1 MRLPALLLGLLA
13 VGPALAQLED
23 WTPLPVPHA
32 EGWKGEKGF
41 GWYRA
46 YVNVPAGWKGSRLLL
61 MVDAISDVDE
71 GFFNGTKIG
80 ANGSM
85 PPLFGAPSSSIR
97 RPFVIEPDQVRF
109 GEANLIAWR
118 LFNKGGRGG
127 ILKGPIHLTRV
138 DDAIDLSGNWLFR
151 RGDVPTWA
159 QWGRHPET
167 EMKSFIERAGPE
179 RAGHRGVIPADKGW
193 RRRMLTAVSK
203 HFEGNNNPY
212 ARADDKGD
220 PTPPDKALAQFQ
232 VGTDLVVETVLSE
245 PLVRQPLYL
254 DFDERG
260 RLWVVQYIQYPNPAG
275 LEVLTWDQHLR
286 KVFDQVPPPPPFT
299 EPLHRKFIGQDKITI
314 HEDTDGDGTF
324 DVHKTFLDGLNMVT
338 SLAHG
343 KDGVWVL
350 HPPYLLFY
358 PDKDRNDIPDGKP
371 VVHLSGFNLEDTH
384 SISNSLKFG
393 PDGWLYGCTGS
404 TVTARVR
411 VHLDEDAPRHAFL
424 GQNIW
429 RYHPARHVFELF
441 AEGGWNNFGVNFDDQ
456 GRLYSGTNGTQQAVH
471 FVQGGYYQK
480 GFGKHGPHTNP
491 YTFGHFFGM
500 PIEGEKTRLV
510 HQWIRYSS
518 GAIPS
523 LEGRLVGP
531 NSLGNKVH
539 ALRMEPH
546 GSTFRTV
553 EEENP
558 MQTGDKWFRPVH
570 CAVGPDGAI
579 YVADFYDA
587 RITHVDPRDNWD
599 RSNGRIHRIRARDA
613 KPGPARD
620 LSELPSADLV
630 KVLFERNQ
638 WARRHARRLLV
649 QRGDDSVRH
658 LLMDAFTRNPE
669 NPEEKG
675 QRALEALWVIQGL
688 DPAQS
693 DPSGMPGLLAA
704 VLRIPDPNVQRWVIR
719 VAADNRIDLGTTLH
733 QLARKAG
740 HPEVVSQL
748 ASSAQ
753 RLGDRHLIE
762 SLASRGEFADDPFI
776 PLQLWWAMEALITR
790 HPDRARELLSYAGFW
805 DTSLFEKILRERIG
819 RRYMAERSPES
830 LRMCAWLL
838 EKAAGTKHLDAL
850 IRGMEQALEGTS
862 LDPVPA
868 ELDAAVANIWNN
880 HRVTDDVIRLSL
892 RLKSPQALAA
902 ARPLLADRK
911 TPVTQRLEFIK
922 ALGELGDAPSERI
935 FLSLFRDEKVEP
947 RVRLAALT
955 ALRRYS
961 GGEIPAT
968 LLTLYPRLQGDLRQ
982 VAQSLLASRPA
993 WAQRLLTAVDAGILD
1008 KGTIG
1013 RDSVLLMATYENKRI
1028 GQLITKHFGTIR
1040 LPDAA
1045 KARRITEV
1053 KALLSAKDAKG
1064 EAARGRELFGV
1075 HCALCHKFGDQGR
1088 DIGPDLTGYEMKNL
1102 DYLVPAIVDPNLGIR
1117 EGFELATLTLRP
1129 VGDAPPGVLTGFL
1142 ADASERTV
1150 TIKDLAGIKTVVARK
1165 DLAHQS
1171 RAPVSVMPE
1180 GLLDRMS
1187 DQQVRDLA
1195 AYLQSRN

>member
-1 MRLPALLLGLLA
+1 MTA
-13 VGPALAQLED
+13 GPSLAQLD
-23 WTPLPVPHA
+23 SWDPVPVPHP

-46 YVNVPAGWKGSRLLL
+46 YVDVPAQWQGSRLLL
-61 MVDAISDVDE
+61 MVDAISGVDE
-71 GFFNGTKIG
+71 GFFNGNKIG

-85 PPLFGAPSSSIR
+85 PPLFGNPSSRIR

-109 GEANLIAWR
+109 GEVNLIAWR
-118 LFNKGGRGG
+118 VFNRSGKGG

-138 DDAIDLSGNWLFR
+138 DDAIDLSGRWLFR
-151 RGDVPTWA
+151 RGDVPSWA
-159 QWGRHPET
+159 QWGQNRET
-167 EMKSFIERAGPE
+167 EVKSFLERTGPE
-179 RAGHRGVIPADKGW
+179 HAGHGGVIPADKEW
-193 RRRMLTAVSK
+193 RRQMLTAVSK
-203 HFEGNNNPY
+203 HFEGNKNPY
-212 ARADDKGD
+212 ARADDKGA
-220 PTPPDKALAQFQ
+220 PSSPDKALAQFQ
-232 VGTDLVVETVLSE
+232 TGKDLVVESILSE
-245 PLVRQPLYL
+245 PMVRQPLYL

-275 LEVLTWDQHLR
+275 LKVLTWDQHLR

-299 EPLHRKFIGQDKITI
+299 EPLHEKFIGQDKITI
-314 HEDTDGDGTF
+314 HEDTNGDGTF

-358 PDKDRNDIPDGKP
+358 SDKDRDDRPDGRP

-411 VHLDEDAPRHAFL
+411 VHLDENAPRYAFL

-429 RYHPARHVFELF
+429 RYHPTRHVFELF
-441 AEGGWNNFGVNFDDQ
+441 AEGGWNNFGVDFDDR

-500 PIEGEKTRLV
+500 PIEGEKSRLV
-510 HQWIRYSS
+510 HQWLRYSS
-518 GAIPS
+518 GTIPG
-523 LEGRLVGP
+523 LEGCLVGP
-531 NSLGNKVH
+531 NSLGNKIH
-539 ALRMEPH
+539 ALRMEGQ

-553 EEENP
+553 EVEKP
-558 MQTGDKWFRPVH
+558 LQTRDKWFRPVH
-570 CAVGPDGAI
+570 CTVGPDGAI

-599 RSNGRIHRIRARDA
+599 RSNGRIHRIRARSA

-638 WARRHARRLLV
+638 WARRHARRILV
-649 QRGDDSVRH
+649 ERGDASIRK
-658 LLMDAFTRNPE
+658 LLMETFTRKARSHE
-669 NPEEKG
+669 GTG
-675 QRALEALWVIQGL
+675 QQALEALWVIQGL
-688 DPAQS
+688 GLAKIEA
-693 DPSGMPGLLAA
+693 PGGAEFLTT
-704 VLRIPDPNVQRWVIR
+704 VLDIPNPDLQRWVIR
-719 VAADNRIDLGTTLH
+719 VAAENEVHLGTALH
-733 QLARKAG
+733 QLARKSRD
-740 HPEVVSQL
+740 PEVVSQL

-762 SLASRGEFADDPFI
+762 GLASRSEFSEDPFI

-805 DTSLFEKILRERIG
+805 DMPLFKKVLRERIG

-838 EKAAGTKHLDAL
+838 EKAAGTEHLEAL

-862 LDPVPA
+862 LDPVPP
-868 ELDAAVANIWNN
+868 ELDAALATIWKNQP
-880 HRVTDDVIRLSL
+880 VPDEVIRLSL

-902 ARPLLADRK
+902 TRPLLADRNI
-911 TPVTQRLEFIK
+911 PVAQRLEFIK
-922 ALGELGDAPSERI
+922 ALGELGDAPSEEI
-935 FLSLFRDEKVEP
+935 FLSLFREEKNEDP
-947 RVRLAALT
+947 VRLAALT
-955 ALRRYS
+955 ALRRYAS
-961 GGEIPAT
+961 EEIPIT
-968 LLTLYPRLQGDLRQ
+968 LLTSYPRLQGDLRQ

-993 WAQRLLTAVDAGILD
+993 WAHLLLTAVDAGMID
-1008 KGTIG
+1008 KKTIG
-1013 RDSVLLMATYENKRI
+1013 RDSLLLMATYGDERI
-1028 GQLITKHFGTIR
+1028 GPLITRHFGAMR
-1040 LPDAA
+1040 LSDAA
-1045 KARRITEV
+1045 KAMRIREV
-1053 KALLSAKDAKG
+1053 KALLSAKAPRG
-1064 EAARGRELFGV
+1064 EAGRGRQLFGA
-1075 HCALCHKFGDQGR
+1075 HCATCHKFGDQGR

-1129 VGDAPPGVLTGFL
+1129 VGDNPPPVLTGFL
-1142 ADASERTV
+1142 TNANERTV
-1150 TIKDLAGIKTVVARK
+1150 TIKDLAGIKTVIARK
-1165 DLAHQS
+1165 DLAQQS

-1180 GLLDRMS
+1180 GLLDQMS
-1187 DQQVRDLA
+1187 AQQVRDLV
-1195 AYLQSRN
+1195 AYLQAGN